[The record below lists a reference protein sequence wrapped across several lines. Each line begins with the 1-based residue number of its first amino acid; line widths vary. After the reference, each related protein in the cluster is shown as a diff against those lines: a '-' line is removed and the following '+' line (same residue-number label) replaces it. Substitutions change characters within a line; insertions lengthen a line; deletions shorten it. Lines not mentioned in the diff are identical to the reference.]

1 MDFYKEFCEK
11 NLKLAEALKKW
22 YRITY
27 PVDPNIIS
35 IDPSFTVV
43 VAPIVKKSGKELLNE
58 AYVALKEAKGS
69 FSQLPFTDFIQ
80 IT

>member
-1 MDFYKEFCEK
+1 MDSYEEFVEQ
-11 NLKLAEALKKW
+11 NLKLAQALEKW

-27 PVDPNIIS
+27 PVDPNIFPP
-35 IDPSFTVV
+35 DPSITVV
-43 VAPIVKKSGKELLNE
+43 PIVKKSGKELLNE
-58 AYVALKEAKGS
+58 AYVALEEAKGS